1 MSDRAEGRDRQAQSW
16 MREVVLPAPML
27 PVGLGAATDGQQ
39 HEQRAEHVSAGH
51 VLAVDVSATALY
63 RW

>member
-1 MSDRAEGRDRQAQSW
+1 
-16 MREVVLPAPML
+16 MREVVLAAPML